1 MAMANGSTT
10 ITDSSS
16 NAVSVIP
23 YGNTAI
29 STAQSKFGGS
39 SIYFDGTG
47 DYALPAAG
55 AGFTFG
61 LDAFTIETWI
71 YLMEI
76 MLYSFRQQ
84 RPAPLPN
91 RIRLSNG
98 FTRYAHQPPTAE
110 EILDAGYVAY
120 TEPAYDAATEQ
131 LLWVDGAYVIEALP
145 PPIPTP
151 RWVDFSA
158 IVMSLPAINVMLGA
172 VLQAAPGL
180 YGGLVVGLQNAS
192 EGDSR
197 VFLNSWNAAFAMG
210 LLSAELIVT
219 VQEIATEYDL
229 PEAFIEALEP
239 TQ

>member
-1 MAMANGSTT
+1 
-10 ITDSSS
+10 
-16 NAVSVIP
+16 
-23 YGNTAI
+23 
-29 STAQSKFGGS
+29 
-39 SIYFDGTG
+39 
-47 DYALPAAG
+47 
-55 AGFTFG
+55 
-61 LDAFTIETWI
+61 
-71 YLMEI
+71 

-84 RPAPLPN
+84 RPAPLPF

-120 TEPAYDAATEQ
+120 IEPAYDAATEQ
-131 LLWVDGAYVIEALP
+131 LLWRDGAYVIEALP

-158 IVMSLPAINVMLGA
+158 AIMAMPAINVMLGA

-197 VFLNSWNAAFAMG
+197 VFLNSWHAAIAMT
-210 LLSAELIVT
+210 LVSEELITT
-219 VQEIATEYDL
+219 VQQIAGEYDL
-229 PEAFIEALEP
+229 PQEFIDALSFS
-239 TQ
+239 

>member
-1 MAMANGSTT
+1 
-10 ITDSSS
+10 
-16 NAVSVIP
+16 
-23 YGNTAI
+23 
-29 STAQSKFGGS
+29 
-39 SIYFDGTG
+39 
-47 DYALPAAG
+47 
-55 AGFTFG
+55 
-61 LDAFTIETWI
+61 
-71 YLMEI
+71 

-84 RPAPLPN
+84 RPAPLPF

-98 FTRYAHQPPTAE
+98 FTRYKHQPPTVE
-110 EILDAGYVAY
+110 EIADAGYVGPY

-158 IVMSLPAINVMLGA
+158 AIMAMPAINVMLGA

-197 VFLNSWNAAFAMG
+197 VFLNSWHAAIAMS
-210 LLSAELIVT
+210 LVSEELIAT
-219 VQEIATEYDL
+219 VQGVATEYDL
-229 PEAFIEALEP
+229 PESFINALG
-239 TQ
+239 